1 MTNIYHSHDFYEVIC
16 FLRGEGLQTLNET
29 QLKSKENDVVI
40 LRPCDRHSFF
50 SQTND
55 IEMVSLSIKKEEF
68 ELFSVAYD
76 PHLLNVIN
84 NSPCPITFSSSLFE
98 LRNFCEN
105 TKRSITEY
113 DCKFLLS
120 YFLNMYISETDC
132 LTHNSEIPQMIVS
145 AIEEMKKSDNLK
157 RGIDAFTELS
167 HYSHSHLA
175 RLIKTHF
182 GVSLK
187 QYINEMRLQN
197 AYNDIIL
204 TNKSTEEISENLGFA
219 SISHFNKIFKDRFL
233 ITPAELRKRKGAWT
247 T

>member
-1 MTNIYHSHDFYEVIC
+1 
-16 FLRGEGLQTLNET
+16 
-29 QLKSKENDVVI
+29 
-40 LRPCDRHSFF
+40 
-50 SQTND
+50 
-55 IEMVSLSIKKEEF
+55 
-68 ELFSVAYD
+68 
-76 PHLLNVIN
+76 
-84 NSPCPITFSSSLFE
+84 
-98 LRNFCEN
+98 
-105 TKRSITEY
+105 
-113 DCKFLLS
+113 
-120 YFLNMYISETDC
+120 MYISETYC